1 MDLARERTVLRRTEL
16 ALDRTTFVSVRM
28 TLETER
34 PMLGFRNRKARIT
47 SFSLYLLRSFQNM
60 KIGTIQSLAC
70 VGLGTILGFVVAT
83 RDFSPSVRAEGT
95 EPVKRQVEGG
105 DRCNRSGP

>member
-1 MDLARERTVLRRTEL
+1 
-16 ALDRTTFVSVRM
+16 
-28 TLETER
+28 
-34 PMLGFRNRKARIT
+34 
-47 SFSLYLLRSFQNM
+47 M